1 MALTQAEKAM
11 VEKAL
16 ATGSGNMAVPLTQ
29 RDCLCLIAVIASD
42 LGVYNRFPFLPD
54 NPPNFFTENWDDTG
68 IDTHPNHRQLL
79 AELREHSPDSI
90 SYFACLASLLKS
102 RKKYDNILKC
112 QPVPTMDQVGPR
124 ALLQYGTMSPRMLAH
139 FLLWRKWL
147 FDLDNRSG
155 QETGYLFEPIIAHA
169 IGGTPVSAAKSP
181 IKRHDNNKKGRQV
194 DCIKGALA
202 YEFKIRLTIAASGQG
217 RWGEE
222 LAFPV
227 DCRMSGYQPVLVVLD
242 PTENPKLTDL
252 IKAFEGNDGLV
263 FVGENAWKHLEQQAG
278 ETMAIFLEKYVKV
291 PLQEV
296 IGNTPVGMGE
306 ITMRMEERFLSITV
320 EGETYAHERQ
330 EDANAI
336 NCDGLSFPIGIED
349 EIPGP

>member
-11 VEKAL
+11 IAKAL

-29 RDCLCLIAVIASD
+29 RDCLYLIAVIASD
-42 LGVYNRFPFLPD
+42 LDVYERFPFFPD
-54 NPPNFFTENWDDTG
+54 FQPDLFTDNWDDTG
-68 IDTHPNHRQLL
+68 IGTYPDYWQLL
-79 AELREHSPDSI
+79 SELREYSPDSI
-90 SYFACLASLLKS
+90 SYFSCLASLFKS
-102 RKKYDNILKC
+102 RKKYENILKC

-124 ALLQYGTMSPRMLAH
+124 ALLQYGSMPPRMLAH

-147 FDLDNRSG
+147 FDIDNRSG

-227 DCRMSGYQPVLVVLD
+227 DCRTSGYKPVLVVLD
-242 PTENPKLTDL
+242 PTENPKLSEL
-252 IKAFEGNDGLV
+252 IKAFEENDGLV
-263 FVGENAWKHLEQQAG
+263 FVGEGAWEHLEQQAG
-278 ETMAIFLEKYVKV
+278 ETMAIFLEKYVKA

-296 IGNTPVGMGE
+296 IGNTPMSMGE
-306 ITMRMEERFLSITV
+306 ITLRMDEKLFSITV
-320 EGETYAHERQ
+320 EGETYAHARQ
-330 EDANAI
+330 EDANTI
-336 NCDGLSFPIGIED
+336 DCESLSFPAGVED
-349 EIPGP
+349 EIPGL